1 MSNRTWYVAVDGKQA
16 GPYPEDQFLE
26 FIANGQIDRN
36 SLVWSEGMASWQ
48 RAGYV
53 PGLFAP
59 AQPPPS
65 PPSGAA
71 PPPRQAS
78 PEAFRPHPVA
88 VAAQSEDFAGDR
100 LEAEFGAL
108 PLFGRALLYAIGMAL
123 IVTAPWAATSFY
135 RWLAARIRAP
145 GRPDLAFEGKAGD
158 IWWVF
163 ILMALPGIGGVFAL
177 FLTVKTIRWLISN
190 LSSEG
195 RRLGLT
201 FTGGVW
207 GYVGWVVLFML
218 SIYTI
223 VGWAWV
229 ISAAMRWFCR
239 NIQGSTRTIVFTGSG
254 LQILWRTLVFS
265 LVCALIIPIP
275 WMMRWYY
282 RWYVSQIALG

>member
-59 AQPPPS
+59 VQPPP
-65 PPSGAA
+65 A
-71 PPPRQAS
+71 PRQAP
-78 PEAFRPHPVA
+78 PEAFRPQPVA

-108 PLFGRALLYAIGMAL
+108 PLFGRTLLYAIGMAL
-123 IVTAPWAATSFY
+123 IVTAPWAAASFY
-135 RWLAARIRAP
+135 RWLAARIRVP

-218 SIYTI
+218 SIATI
-223 VGWAWV
+223 IGWAWV

-239 NIQGSTRTIVFTGSG
+239 NIQGATRTIVFVGSG
-254 LQILWRTLVFS
+254 GQILWRTIVFS
-265 LVCALIIPIP
+265 LVCAFIIPIP